1 MAVSPPA
8 LRQNWHLV
16 YYAVE
21 AMRGKA
27 MNERA
32 QQFGFDI
39 GVVLLTSLMFF
50 ATYNDILRLAR
61 HWMHGQ

>member
-1 MAVSPPA
+1 
-8 LRQNWHLV
+8 
-16 YYAVE
+16 VE

-32 QQFGFDI
+32 QQFGFDV

-61 HWMHGQ
+61 HWMHGV